1 MMYFLDT
8 NVLLDN
14 FEYYSSME
22 SKFLIS
28 SETLIELE
36 RIKTN
41 RNKTEEIRSYAR
53 KAIKWLSNNSE
64 KYDVIQYV
72 DNLDDQIENLG
83 LLYCGNAPDI
93 RICCCAWLADGIY
106 TNEKIVFVTNDIS
119 CKNIAHK
126 LFHLNVEDPIIN
138 TPIEYSGYK
147 EIIMDDEMM
156 AYFYEHPNDNKY
168 GLLVNEYLIV
178 RDHNNNIVDS
188 YRWDGEKFCP
198 TKIGNIKSELFGVI
212 KPFKGDIYQQCLLN
226 SFINNSI
233 TMVKGKAGSGKTY
246 CALGY
251 LFSLLEK
258 HKIDKI
264 ILFTNTQPTINTAR
278 LGFYPGT
285 RDEKMLES
293 SVGNILSSK
302 LGDGFMV
309 EKLVSEGKLILLPM
323 CDIRGYDT
331 SNMKAGVLITEAQNL
346 NIELMKLALQRIGDD
361 SICIIDGDYNAQVDS
376 EQYAGEN
383 NGMRRLSEVF
393 RGQNFYGE
401 IELKNIYRS
410 KIAELAEKM

>member
-64 KYDVIQYV
+64 KYDVVQYV

-83 LLYCGNAPDI
+83 LLYCGDTPDI
-93 RICCCAWLADGIY
+93 RICCCAWFANRIY

-119 CKNIAHK
+119 CKNIARE
-126 LFHLNVEDPIIN
+126 LFHLKVEDPIIN

-147 EIIMDDEMM
+147 EIVMDDEMM

-178 RDHNNNIVDS
+178 RDHNKNIVDS

-376 EQYAGEN
+376 EQYAGKN

-393 RGQNFYGE
+393 RGQDFYGE

-410 KIAELAEKM
+410 KIAELADEM